1 LTQRQGQAVFC
12 RPLTYLGG
20 CVRHGILPR
29 GFLGMVWRRLPEK
42 IDAAFEA
49 AYHPT
54 PVKTIDRAAE
64 SGLWTAPR
72 CYYKLV

>member
-1 LTQRQGQAVFC
+1 
-12 RPLTYLGG
+12 
-20 CVRHGILPR
+20 
-29 GFLGMVWRRLPEK
+29 MVWRRLPEK

-64 SGLWTAPR
+64 FGFMDSPTML
-72 CYYKLV
+72 L